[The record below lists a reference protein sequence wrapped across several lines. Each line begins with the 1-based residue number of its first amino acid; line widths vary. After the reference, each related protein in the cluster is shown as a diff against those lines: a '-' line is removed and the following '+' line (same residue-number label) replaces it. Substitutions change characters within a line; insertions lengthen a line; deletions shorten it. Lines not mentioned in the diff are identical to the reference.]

1 MERGYFSLAPLGSR
15 EMYDEVN
22 MALLSLRE
30 KLKLKYTTQS
40 HKLSCI
46 VPVTQPPPVLA
57 TRVQDPGQCLPRRQ
71 DNVTIIR
78 EVNYEIP

>member
-30 KLKLKYTTQS
+30 KLKLKYTTQVIS
-40 HKLSCI
+40 
-46 VPVTQPPPVLA
+46 
-57 TRVQDPGQCLPRRQ
+57 
-71 DNVTIIR
+71 
-78 EVNYEIP
+78 